1 MNASAAILQALLLTL
16 ILSILSAC
24 DGPIDLVDPY
34 DRVQGEPSGQSQ
46 TLLDTAENEP
56 EETTVAVGAESGG
69 AGGETHEAADETEGE
84 H

>member
-1 MNASAAILQALLLTL
+1 MKSFVPRALLLAL
-16 ILSILSAC
+16 LLSILGAC

-69 AGGETHEAADETEGE
+69 AGGEMHTDEAAGAAEEG